1 MVWRGIELMDIHIGL
16 KALDEKYARNGLQE
30 CKSQNAPRSKGLRN
44 DCLLETLTDNY
55 LAGI

>member
-1 MVWRGIELMDIHIGL
+1 MDIHIGL

-44 DCLLETLTDNY
+44 ECLLETLTDNY